1 MASDPRDMFGTR
13 NNTEDSKKRFKSN
26 TESTFDMF
34 NINVAKANKAVDS
47 VFDYAK
53 KGATDFNKYYVKTT
67 SQTMKTVA
75 DITVSTY
82 TKVYTQLESMHK
94 SYLSGVVD
102 REMSAASEV
111 AKKWAETRN
120 SASSNNNVIYGSGGQ
135 VLSSSSNTTN
145 STNNTRISAPDM
157 SNFMK
162 SLNTSLGNKVSNYN
176 SHIDKSISSLS
187 EVLPA
192 EVGKSSQEGM
202 KKGTSFL
209 GKALQATLGKYLDI
223 WIRRFTQGIDKIYN
237 MYESTYT
244 GVSVVM
250 NQNQEQ
256 YMSWQS
262 QAMSSINQMGLSNNI
277 AISKV
282 METLSEVTKQGISGQ
297 KAQNKALADTISR
310 TIAPFVDTTTS
321 AYTDLQFKLGD
332 QFVNT
337 MNGLGENISQQTG
350 QQRVFSSGINQII
363 TMLDPIMLN
372 AKADYADKYLGEA
385 MAGLEQA
392 VASGAMTQEQ
402 ALQMAYDASQG
413 ATDWYSAVTSDN
425 LLLRTAAIDAEDPT
439 NVAEILK
446 GMIGAGDNIY
456 QGVNG
461 VREQST
467 VSNVIG
473 AKGYVSQNADWYAV
487 SESIDKGMSEYN
499 HNAEMTGKM
508 MLNNLAND
516 KYTTATAMK
525 DIAAENASL
534 GAAQFRQKY
543 PDAYDILQ
551 GIFSTLI
558 AIASDKLLG
567 GIGNKITNGLSKGF
581 NKLFGKGGGT
591 SGTGAG
597 AGSGGGGWLT
607 SLVGGNGATA
617 GLSSMQALGNGLVN
631 THAGTLTSSAT
642 TLGGAATAA
651 GAAAGAAMAVYGTSE
666 AIKDF
671 GKAADRGS
679 SDSEKQSAAT
689 SGTLNAI
696 GAAGGAVGAGALIA
710 LGASN
715 PIGWVALAVGGVA
728 LGAAALYKVYNQ
740 QSGVMQEVNAKYEQQ
755 KEVMEQEQQV
765 RAEQIDSLKTTL
777 ENAET
782 TEEKRNA
789 VVSEGIMTQE
799 EANNMTSAQLD
810 TFVDQLKKTNEDL
823 SNKETEF
830 FEDLEKARKEEQE
843 SIREQNKEAIIEQ
856 IKNETDTDKQ
866 KEMLK
871 SLGYTDEQIE
881 SIGEQTGGFL
891 GIGTH
896 AKTVED
902 LLNERTDNQGW
913 FGIGGQSKLDAIDS
927 NTYNDF
933 AEKFGT
939 EGVDTLGDYST
950 ETDQKIVQAKAFLE
964 TWKDKKEDMTSLQK
978 QEYDQYKEFLSGQ
991 EDITTGKNYDVSMYA
1006 AGNPYVAS
1014 DQMAYIHQGEAVLT
1028 KEQNKQYRN
1037 VASSIP
1043 IFGKFLGGLFGNKS
1057 GMQET
1062 EEEDAKRSDI
1072 ITTMNDG
1079 FNRLVDAIMSMK
1091 TTEDMDKKARASIGI
1106 AEPVVSSY
1114 AENIVNLT
1122 PSMATA
1128 NK

>member
-187 EVLPA
+187 EVLPD
-192 EVGKSSQEGM
+192 EVGKATENGAKNGSS
-202 KKGTSFL
+202 TL
-209 GKALQATLGKYLDI
+209 GKILSATLGKYLDI

-282 METLSEVTKQGISGQ
+282 METLSDVTKQGITGQ
-297 KAQNKALADTISR
+297 KAQNKALADTISK
-310 TIAPFVDTTTS
+310 TIAPFLDTTTS

-337 MNGLGENISQQTG
+337 MNGMGENISRQVG
-350 QQRVFSSGINQII
+350 SQRVFSTGINQII

-372 AKADYADKYLGEA
+372 AKADYADKYLGEM
-385 MAGLEQA
+385 MAGLEGVVDA
-392 VASGAMTQEQ
+392 GLMTQEQ
-402 ALQMAYDASQG
+402 ALQFAYDSSQG

-425 LLLRTAAIDAEDPT
+425 LLLRTAAINADDPT
-439 NVAEILK
+439 NVAEIAK
-446 GMIGAGDNIY
+446 EMFSAAGNIY

-467 VSNVIG
+467 VGAVIN
-473 AKGYVSQNADWYAV
+473 ANKYFSQTSDVYDIIG
-487 SESIDKGMSEYN
+487 EYGKTTSEYIRSS
-499 HNAEMTGKM
+499 EMVGKEM
-508 MLNNLAND
+508 MNNFAND

-534 GAAQFRQKY
+534 GVAQFRQRY
-543 PDAYDILQ
+543 PDAYEILENILRMLGLMSGADIF
-551 GIFSTLI
+551 GNIGDRITNSITK
-558 AIASDKLLG
+558 KLL
-567 GIGNKITNGLSKGF
+567 NKGST
-581 NKLFGKGGGT
+581 GGT
-591 SGTGAG
+591 GSG
-597 AGSGGGGWLT
+597 AGSSGSGGWLT
-607 SLVGGNGATA
+607 SLVGGKGATA

-651 GAAAGAAMAVYGTSE
+651 GAAAGAAMAIYGTSE
-666 AIKDF
+666 AVKDF

-696 GAAGGAVGAGALIA
+696 GAAGGAAGAAALIA

-843 SIREQNKEAIIEQ
+843 SMREQNKEAIMEQ

-950 ETDQKIVQAKAFLE
+950 ETDQEIAQAKAFLE

-1091 TTEDMDKKARASIGI
+1091 TTEDMDKKARASVGI